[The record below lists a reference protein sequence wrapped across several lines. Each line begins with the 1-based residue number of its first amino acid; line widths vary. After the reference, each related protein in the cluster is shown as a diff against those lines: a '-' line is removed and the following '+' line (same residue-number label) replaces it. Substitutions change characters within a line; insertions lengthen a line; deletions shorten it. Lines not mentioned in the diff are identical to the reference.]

1 MVIVEVTG
9 GLGNQMFQYALYRQL
24 QCMGKNVKLDL
35 SFYNTK
41 QTLRRFELDVFR
53 VSYEVA
59 AKGEICRLRG
69 YTADASR
76 PEKILTTKIYRK
88 PNVYIENLDEGF
100 QPVVFEPDDVY
111 LSGYW
116 QNEKYFQSIR
126 EQILQDFCFPLE
138 CTKQN
143 SELLRQIQSRNSVSV
158 HVRRGDYLESANSR
172 LYSGI
177 CTMDYYRNAVAYM
190 KEHLRDPYF
199 YIFTDDPE
207 WAKGEFNG
215 EDMLVVEH
223 MSGEPDY
230 TDMFLMSKCKAHIIA
245 NSTFSWWG
253 AWLDARK
260 DKMVISP
267 SKWLNNHQVNNA
279 VCDWFIKM
287 EG

>member
-24 QCMGKNVKLDL
+24 QCMGKTVKLDL
-35 SFYNTK
+35 SFYHTR
-41 QTLRRFELDVFR
+41 QTLRKFELDVFC
-53 VSYEVA
+53 VPYEVA
-59 AKGEICRLRG
+59 TKEEIRRLRG
-69 YTADASR
+69 YTTDASR
-76 PEKILTTKIYRK
+76 LEKALTTRVYRK
-88 PNVYIENLDEGF
+88 PNVYTENLDEGF
-100 QPVVFEPDDVY
+100 QPVVFEQDHVY

-116 QNEKYFQSIR
+116 QNENYFQNIR
-126 EQILQDFCFPLE
+126 EQLLQDFCFPSG
-138 CTKQN
+138 CHIQN
-143 SELLRQIQSRNSVSV
+143 SELLSQMQCRCSVSI

-177 CTMDYYRNAVAYM
+177 CTMDYYRNAVSYM
-190 KEHLRDPYF
+190 KAHLQDPYF
-199 YIFTDDPE
+199 YIFTDDLE
-207 WAKGEFNG
+207 WAKGEFAG

-223 MSGEPDY
+223 IQGKPDY

-253 AWLDARK
+253 AWLDEK
-260 DKMVISP
+260 EDKLVISP
-267 SKWLNNHQVNNA
+267 SKWLNNHQVNNP